1 MEIISIQNESLLG
14 GASNTVEESN
24 GLKKN
29 DYTTPSTGEHN
40 GGEAEWQKISSHK
53 EKDVSNKSFDTSFF
67 YVVIFALLRI
77 EVLLNVFVEAGE
89 RLLY

>member
-1 MEIISIQNESLLG
+1 MKTNQKQEYSSPRMEIISIQNESLLG
-14 GASNTVEESN
+14 GASNTVEERN
-24 GLKKN
+24 GL
-29 DYTTPSTGEHN
+29 
-40 GGEAEWQKISSHK
+40 
-53 EKDVSNKSFDTSFF
+53 KDVSNKSFDTSFF